1 MRFEFVVRDTDGN
14 VVFAVDKPSVELL
27 EEEIGRW
34 ERHGKQNKEQSAEE
48 N

>member
-1 MRFEFVVRDTDGN
+1 MRFEFIVRDEDGN
-14 VVFAVDKPSVELL
+14 VVFGADKPSVELL

-34 ERHGKQNKEQSAEE
+34 ERHGEQPKNQTAET